1 MNIFSIYWNMGHF
14 PQQAIWRTLT
24 LEYIQRRTNIFQPI
38 DQIFTAR
45 LSLTLEYIWKPTI
58 AKYWFVFQQMWF
70 LQALFAGSIPEIID
84 IVKTFPKYNGT
95 YVSDRGRRHVLT
107 FSDLG
112 MPLMD
117 PSYSSSSKTPFYLRC
132 PYSYSPLVETIWT
145 HTCIAINFN
154 GRDL

>member
-1 MNIFSIYWNMGHF
+1 MNNFMNIFSIYWNMGNSL
-14 PQQAIWRTLT
+14 QQAIWRTLT
-24 LEYIQRRTNIFQPI
+24 LEYIQRHTNIFQPI

-95 YVSDRGRRHVLT
+95 YVSDRGRRLVPLYLIMPGYAGLETPPVEIANPRHA
-107 FSDLG
+107 DLRAK
-112 MPLMD
+112 L
-117 PSYSSSSKTPFYLRC
+117 YQ
-132 PYSYSPLVETIWT
+132 LV
-145 HTCIAINFN
+145 N
-154 GRDL
+154 